1 MIFHGSEIW
10 EMLHCIF
17 INSLQDGYND
27 DIWYCCFWL
36 LKILKGSTII
46 GHFIQRFVN
55 FMINMSVFGSKIL
68 KMLYCT
74 FVKFLPDGYDKLW
87 YFIMLFW
94 LGRNSDWVTLNGSV
108 LWRKVC
114 KSSMNTSFL
123 SKIWV
128 MLHCT
133 SLNLNR
139 RIILQWTWVDWSSN
153 WVAPKGMFYTKKCNF
168 WPVSWKWYRT
178 LRNASSN
185 SYAIYRMVPF
195 PVTLWDI
202 WRSLQVA
209 GTVNVF
215 TVQGQYLH
223 KKLSCRDNRD
233 CKFSSK
239 NMICNYIYLMC
250 ILFIYWCIL

>member
-17 INSLQDGYND
+17 INSLQDGYNA

-46 GHFIQRFVN
+46 GHLVQRFVN

-114 KSSMNTSFL
+114 KSSINTSFL

-139 RIILQWTWVDWSSN
+139 RIILQWTWVDGSSN
-153 WVAPKGMFYTKKCNF
+153 WVAPKGMFYTKKIAIFDQFLGNDIGHPETPVAILMQFIEWCHF
-168 WPVSWKWYRT
+168 QWPCETFEGHCK
-178 LRNASSN
+178 
-185 SYAIYRMVPF
+185 
-195 PVTLWDI
+195 
-202 WRSLQVA
+202 LQV
-209 GTVNVF
+209 
-215 TVQGQYLH
+215 L
-223 KKLSCRDNRD
+223 
-233 CKFSSK
+233 
-239 NMICNYIYLMC
+239 
-250 ILFIYWCIL
+250 